1 MLSNSK
7 LNSGGEVSPF
17 REIVVVFYLFTI
29 PKGDL
34 HLS

>member
-7 LNSGGEVSPF
+7 LSTGGEVSPF
-17 REIVVVFYLFTI
+17 REIVAVFYIFTI

-34 HLS
+34 T